1 MVRRKK
7 KQSQF
12 KRWPIVLC
20 ISLLSLGLVGAIAFW
35 PKPQLTINRE
45 QVVLRTSPDTL
56 AESITQLT
64 SPSQVSLLEESK
76 GWSRVKTKD
85 QLEGW
90 LPNWLLS
97 NPDLSGDQAI
107 AAQLLID
114 TPVYGEKD
122 EAGPAILTL
131 TAGTY
136 LLVTQEAEGWLSIPL
151 TSKDQAID
159 NSSASADMGYIPTRL
174 VNLVPEARA
183 LAHNE
188 TERLQKLR
196 AFDPE
201 RIAQARL
208 AIEPEVTIQFAN
220 EPLFEEESTYSQVL
234 YRAMP
239 GEVFAFVGDF
249 IEHQEDDFYLVE
261 NSGGQQAYVDSDRVA
276 VSTFSAGRLEGPI
289 VSQLSDATIMLDPGH
304 GGVDTGA
311 LSWDGMAEEKVATM
325 ALSLEIKQQLEA
337 KGATVLMTRE
347 TDEYMEL
354 FERVTA
360 SNESEVDVF
369 ISLHI
374 DGSEDAYLSGTS
386 TYYYHEADKNLAEIV
401 NQTLDNQALENLGTV
416 FGNYHVLRE
425 NTRPSLLLE
434 LGYMSNDY
442 DAEVVFTQD
451 YQQSIAEAVTNGLE
465 AYFKTSN

>member
-1 MVRRKK
+1 
-7 KQSQF
+7 
-12 KRWPIVLC
+12 
-20 ISLLSLGLVGAIAFW
+20 
-35 PKPQLTINRE
+35 
-45 QVVLRTSPDTL
+45 
-56 AESITQLT
+56 
-64 SPSQVSLLEESK
+64 
-76 GWSRVKTKD
+76 
-85 QLEGW
+85 
-90 LPNWLLS
+90 
-97 NPDLSGDQAI
+97 
-107 AAQLLID
+107 
-114 TPVYGEKD
+114 
-122 EAGPAILTL
+122 
-131 TAGTY
+131 
-136 LLVTQEAEGWLSIPL
+136 
-151 TSKDQAID
+151 
-159 NSSASADMGYIPTRL
+159 
-174 VNLVPEARA
+174 
-183 LAHNE
+183 
-188 TERLQKLR
+188 
-196 AFDPE
+196 
-201 RIAQARL
+201 
-208 AIEPEVTIQFAN
+208 
-220 EPLFEEESTYSQVL
+220 
-234 YRAMP
+234 MP
-239 GEVFAFVGDF
+239 GEVFDFVGDF
-249 IEHQEDDFYLVE
+249 IEHQDDDFYLVE